1 MSHLPAV
8 KRPRALP
15 YGFYSRGTVKVAR
28 ELIGKLLVRVVDG
41 KRIAGMIVEA
51 EAYIG
56 EADTACHAFR
66 GRTRRTEVM
75 YGPPGRAYVYFTYG
89 MHWML
94 NVVTE
99 PEGTPCA
106 VLIRALEPVAG
117 IQEMR
122 ALRGGRSDRDLTS
135 GPARLCEALAINGK
149 LNGAD
154 LVRGTELLVLPHR
167 DFPAGSVASGPRI
180 GIDYAAGKDRRAP
193 WRFWLKDHPFVSRAR
208 PARPAR

>member
-1 MSHLPAV
+1 MA
-8 KRPRALP
+8 
-15 YGFYSRGTVKVAR
+15 RG
-28 ELIGKLLVRVVDG
+28 LIGKLLVRGKDG
-41 KRIAGMIVEA
+41 ERMGGMIVEV
-51 EAYIG
+51 EAYVG

-106 VLIRALEPVAG
+106 VLIRALEPLQG
-117 IQEMR
+117 IEGMR
-122 ALRGGRSDRDLTS
+122 ARRGGRPDRELTS
-135 GPARLCEALAINGK
+135 GPARLCEALAIDGK

-154 LVRGTELLVLPHR
+154 LVEGTELILEPHR
-167 DFPAGSVASGPRI
+167 DLPAGAVASGPRI
-180 GIDYAAGKDRRAP
+180 GIDYAVRKDRRAP
-193 WRFWLKDHPFVSRAR
+193 WRFWLKESPFVSKGR
-208 PARPAR
+208 PGRS